1 MNELLFNILQI
12 VIIASLIIITRY
24 VVPAFGCYIES
35 SRYAW
40 VANIIQDAVE
50 SAEQTV
56 TQPKSGGKKKAMVID
71 TVRRILKEMKIDIT
85 EDQLDSLIESAVYAM
100 NAAKSNQ

>member
-1 MNELLFNILQI
+1 MNELLFNILQ
-12 VIIASLIIITRY
+12 VAIIAAVVIFTRY
-24 VVPAFGCYIES
+24 LIPALECYIQG

-50 SAEQTV
+50 SAEQTI
-56 TQPKSGGKKKAMVID
+56 TEPKSGGKKKAMVID

-85 EDQLDSLIESAVYAM
+85 EDQLESLIESAVYTM
-100 NAAKSNQ
+100 KNV